1 MMRKLL
7 LGDDANDEGD
17 DFFLD
22 DHDDDRD
29 DENDDDDMGDV
40 HKVMSSMPKD
50 EDSYDEETATPAEA
64 AKRKRLQKKLNKKE
78 REDSVSEKPETAAK
92 KSKKGDKGKRLVDS
106 EDKNEEDHQQ
116 DSTQQ
121 LELLFAGEENETV
134 DRLKFSKNE
143 FEKLQKTKGSS
154 KRQKKRKRSVSLSL
168 PPSLLLLTY
177 PALLWSLVEFLRL
190 KKILSSKWISM
201 MIGSE
206 RSYREPILTMVLIL
220 WPMNTEPPMA
230 CSNC

>member
-22 DHDDDRD
+22 DHDDENED
-29 DENDDDDMGDV
+29 DQDELGDDV
-40 HKVMSSMPKD
+40 HKVMTFVPKD

-78 REDSVSEKPETAAK
+78 KNETDSKLEK
-92 KSKKGDKGKRLVDS
+92 KSKKADKQKKNVESDS
-106 EDKNEEDHQQ
+106 SDRDDDQQ
-116 DSTQQ
+116 QESTQQ

-143 FEKLQKTKGSS
+143 FEKLQKTKGAS
-154 KRQKKRKRSVSLSL
+154 KKQKKRKR
-168 PPSLLLLTY
+168 
-177 PALLWSLVEFLRL
+177 
-190 KKILSSKWISM
+190 
-201 MIGSE
+201 
-206 RSYREPILTMVLIL
+206 
-220 WPMNTEPPMA
+220 
-230 CSNC
+230 